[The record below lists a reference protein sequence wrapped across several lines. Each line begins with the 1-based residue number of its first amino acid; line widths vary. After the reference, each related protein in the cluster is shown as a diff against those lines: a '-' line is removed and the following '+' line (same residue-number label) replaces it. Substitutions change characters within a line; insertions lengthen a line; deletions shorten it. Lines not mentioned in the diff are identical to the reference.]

1 VGTKTRKRTHRPS
14 SLESD
19 PPRKLTKLELLP
31 PPNSEL
37 GYVIIVR
44 LAMSGPITSW
54 VPRGGEIVISAR
66 VDITRRAVMH
76 IGEPIGIYGS
86 DGRLVYTSTGYPSEV
101 HMDHGD
107 VLELTLNLNTHA

>member
-1 VGTKTRKRTHRPS
+1 
-14 SLESD
+14 
-19 PPRKLTKLELLP
+19 
-31 PPNSEL
+31 
-37 GYVIIVR
+37 
-44 LAMSGPITSW
+44 
-54 VPRGGEIVISAR
+54 
-66 VDITRRAVMH
+66 MH